1 MPTLTECLKTI
12 GKDLSQEE
20 IAALE
25 SAREKFA
32 RQGYEGGDADRAAVE
47 DMLSGLEKESKDISS
62 QVLKAQYDGRPI
74 EDVIPPESK
83 IVEPPA
89 NEIDPAAPQKAEKAF
104 PDQASRLYSMG
115 PGAVYGFEEDEDGNL
130 TFDPEKAILGL
141 VAGYAVTKGASIGI
155 TKRLRSG
162 KGIGKFLR
170 GGGRTKGKDS
180 TRIVVKELSDDIV
193 RPDWDQVGSIAEAQ
207 FKAEESLIDNWI
219 APEVVDEPISLRW
232 RKSDD
237 GYYGNGKMAF
247 SNEAFPFGRNTYD
260 IAGCGREA
268 WATQVGIQQ
277 TGACYGGKCYA
288 EVLAGSKGRG
298 SVASGEMFSTSVGK
312 KGEREAVI
320 AYAKENGLDA
330 AAEKYPDLVFR
341 EYKPGELKSAPEGK
355 ISVKKRTA
363 EGARAAKVSTNLQPA
378 NGQDIRLGVDTD
390 GSAWLSDPKVMD
402 ALLEA
407 NPRTLTVYSAAYHAP
422 PPKHELAGRTIINV
436 TVSGW
441 HPLPE
446 TLARIEWAKRA
457 RDNGWNVILREVVAD
472 DKSFTKDIAD
482 LYNRTHQAILRTDF
496 FVMQQPLHMGA
507 AHGKP
512 LDGMPGCCVGTPGKN
527 PHTCDHCEVA
537 EGLGKGFQ
545 RYWNIA
551 EEGGKEKVL
560 PDVSDY
566 QGAQLKVDG
575 GEVSVVG
582 AKEPAFTPNPFV
594 RVAKEALTNQR
605 GETPEFTGKGMSQ
618 ESNERAV
625 QAAGRRTEKAQPGVD
640 PRVTG
645 RAVTSTGPVME
656 HAAAGPFGV
665 AYLDFSTQE
674 GSAPT
679 VQQIQDFISEAGY
692 PGANTVTPL
701 RGGLSAGAN
710 KQQRFRIDLDQT
722 KGYDSKK
729 FVDDLGYSTKN
740 LFGSQRGSVEIEG
753 GVDPKVGQ
761 RAAVKGGQRAE
772 SGVPD
777 TNIKGSGI
785 EVDRVFDQRV
795 DIGRKYAGNINL
807 SRIIAEPADIQ
818 KIIAGT
824 ADEFATE
831 LEAARRGTVTWEQTE
846 KDAKR
851 YGLEDLLGR
860 KMGQA
865 LNAEEIE
872 NARTLLV
879 ASTENLKRLR
889 DVVTNP
895 DTATD
900 KAKAE
905 FLQAFNLHYAIEM
918 QVAGAAAEAGRALRA
933 HAKIAQSDVLK
944 TRQIKELIEGNTG
957 GKLSADELADRL
969 VGIESVH
976 EMTKAVEK
984 MRRATSLDMLT
995 EAWINGLLS
1004 GPVTHTVNTL
1014 SNSLVAIMAIP
1025 ERSLAATIGA
1035 VRRTQD
1041 GVSMAEAQ
1049 SQAWGLVQGAVDG
1062 FKTAARVMRT
1072 GEPADELEKI
1082 EMRRFRSITAENVQQ
1097 LPLIQKMAPNTLDQG
1112 GWLGKTIDFIGEG
1125 VRLPGRALMAE
1136 DALFKGIGYR
1146 MELNARAMRDAM
1158 AQNFVERTDPDTGK
1172 VISVRQ
1178 QMSDH
1183 MAKIL
1188 ADPEKHAP
1196 DIHLAAIDA
1205 GRYQTFT
1212 KPLGKAGQNVQQF
1225 MLNAPLMR
1233 FIAPFIRTPTNILKY
1248 AGERSPLAIFAPSIQ
1263 KELRAGGARADLAMA
1278 KIGVGSMAMLGAGW
1292 FAAQGRITGGGPVDP
1307 KEKAA
1312 WRAAGWQ
1319 PYSIKIGDKWYAY
1332 NRLEPLG
1339 ILLGVSADM
1348 TEIMGWADESV
1359 QPEIEKLHVA
1369 ALAAIS
1375 KNVTSKTWLQGVS
1388 EFIEVMSDPERYGGR
1403 WLQGYAGS
1411 LVPTGV
1417 AQIERAISPEMEA
1430 VYSLTDAIRARM
1442 PGVSSSMPKRRNIWG
1457 EQISTALGPDRS
1469 WGEAALSL
1477 VNPFYIA
1484 DAKKAQPIDKELVRL
1499 GAPISKPQ
1507 RTQSFDGVDY
1517 KMNAQEYDDFIVLM
1531 NTVKDD
1537 ATGLPLRDALNHLVT
1552 KDDWYARSHD
1562 DDKTIQIRRKFNQAK
1577 KKARREIRKKHL
1589 VMDQVI
1595 NRLGNKMKIG
1605 R

>member
-47 DMLSGLEKESKDISS
+47 DMLSGLEKESKDISN

-207 FKAEESLIDNWI
+207 FKAEESLIDNWLT
-219 APEVVDEPISLRW
+219 PEVVTDRRGMRYRKNDE
-232 RKSDD
+232 
-237 GYYGNGKMAF
+237 GFYGNDKMRF
-247 SNEAFPFGRNTYD
+247 SNEAFPVGRNTYD
-260 IAGCGREA
+260 YPGCGREA

-277 TGACYGGKCYA
+277 TGACYGGQCYA
-288 EVLAGSKGRG
+288 EVLGSKQG
-298 SVASGEMFSTSVGK
+298 SIASGEMFTGNLGKQYRDEVKSVIVNDGL
-312 KGEREAVI
+312 EA
-320 AYAKENGLDA
+320 AQA
-330 AAEKYPDLVFR
+330 KYPDLIFR
-341 EYKPGELKSAPEGK
+341 QYTDDEVAKFTPKRQAALKTSNNVS
-355 ISVKKRTA
+355 IKRKTA

-407 NPRTLTVYSAAYHAP
+407 NPRTLTVYSAAYHTP

-625 QAAGRRTEKAQPGVD
+625 QAAGRRTEKAQPGV
-640 PRVTG
+640 
-645 RAVTSTGPVME
+645 
-656 HAAAGPFGV
+656 
-665 AYLDFSTQE
+665 
-674 GSAPT
+674 
-679 VQQIQDFISEAGY
+679 
-692 PGANTVTPL
+692 
-701 RGGLSAGAN
+701 
-710 KQQRFRIDLDQT
+710 
-722 KGYDSKK
+722 
-729 FVDDLGYSTKN
+729 
-740 LFGSQRGSVEIEG
+740 
-753 GVDPKVGQ
+753 
-761 RAAVKGGQRAE
+761 
-772 SGVPD
+772 PD

-818 KIIAGT
+818 KIIAGM

-1307 KEKAA
+1307 KEKAT
-1312 WRAAGWQ
+1312 WRANKWQ
-1319 PYSIKIGDKWYAY
+1319 PYSIRIGDKWYAY

-1339 ILLGVSADM
+1339 ILLGVAADM

-1430 VYSLTDAIRARM
+1430 VYSLTDAIKARM
-1442 PGVSSSMPKRRNIWG
+1442 PGASSSMPKRRNIWG